1 VPTFHVPKPGE
12 RPDVEALVDGVWC
25 PGELR
30 MWTQDDEGA
39 WTAQVQYR
47 PPGSHSRVIGAF
59 PAEHVRGDTIDRS
72 DGRRK

>member
-1 VPTFHVPKPGE
+1 MPRFHVPKPGE

-30 MWTQDDEGA
+30 MWTQDDRGA

-47 PPGSHSRVIGAF
+47 PPDSHSRVIGAF
-59 PAEHVRGDTIDRS
+59 PAEHVREDTTDHS
-72 DGRRK
+72 HGRR

>member
-1 VPTFHVPKPGE
+1 MPTFHVPKPGE

-59 PAEHVRGDTIDRS
+59 PAEDVREDTADRS
-72 DGRRK
+72 HGRRE